1 MPDIQSELT
10 KVSLAK
16 VLDDW
21 EEDAKTHQPDLQPKE
36 QLQMKKTAT
45 HKSLSE
51 TVFHHV
57 KSTPDH
63 TTMQH
68 VASLQTMGHN
78 GKSVVSLLSQMVRNK
93 LLSRDPNGRLNAIT
107 SKYRPLQKI
116 PASRPYIKHK
126 QVIVVPAPRPEAS
139 AATPKAGIDSLYNS
153 GVDDLRTRLTAS
165 FNKSKQWSPEDIM
178 DTLTRGQ
185 AKELHA
191 ALAVAFNLG
200 GGA

>member
-10 KVSLAK
+10 KVF
-16 VLDDW
+16 DDW

-78 GKSVVSLLSQMVRNK
+78 GKSVVSLLSQMVRNN
-93 LLSRDPNGRLNAIT
+93 LLSRDPNGRLVAVA

-126 QVIVVPAPRPEAS
+126 QVNVVPAPRPEAS
-139 AATPKAGIDSLYNS
+139 AATPKAGIDSLYSNV
-153 GVDDLRTRLTAS
+153 GADDLRTRP
-165 FNKSKQWSPEDIM
+165 FNKPKQWSPEDIM

-200 GGA
+200 RGA